1 MSSIRAYGRYIHLL
15 YIRQQVLS
23 LEQHI
28 GINLVSSVPFL
39 PDSKSS
45 PNNFLLK
52 NSHNS
57 LRNTSIHISDPKNS
71 QVSVS
76 YSELIP
82 RKSITINYLKISQQ
96 LDICTINLMTHP
108 IKNFSQVHTKPMSL
122 PRTSTFSLN

>member
-45 PNNFLLK
+45 PNNFMLK

-57 LRNTSIHISDPKNS
+57 LRNTSIHISDHKNS

-76 YSELIP
+76 YSQ
-82 RKSITINYLKISQQ
+82 KINQQ